1 MKKTLLYSFVA
12 LSMIGVS
19 AQAQSIR
26 CSTMENLERLKLADP
41 TLESRMAKIE
51 KQSQDII
58 AKSAGEGSLEVAS
71 IINIPVV
78 VHVLYKT
85 AAQNIST
92 AQIQSQIEVLNED
105 FRRLNADKV
114 NTPSGFASGAADA
127 EITFCLASVDPNG
140 AATTGIIRKSTT
152 VSSFSDNDGAKYS
165 SYGGDNAWP
174 SDSYLNIWVCNLGG
188 GLLGYAQFPGG
199 PAATDGVVI
208 NYNHFGSGFSAD
220 APYDKGRTATH
231 EVGHWLNLRHIWG
244 DANCGSDLVNDT
256 PTQQTSNYGCPSF
269 PSVTCS
275 NTANGDQFMN
285 YMDYTDDACMNM
297 FSAGQKSR
305 MKSLF
310 VSGNARADLA
320 LSSACGGSVP
330 VPPSTSSSSIV
341 TLGTGVGTMAAPYG
355 TYYMDEKSQF
365 IITRAELVAAGYS
378 LTQNVIEALAFNV
391 QSASGQA
398 MQNFTIKLGTTTLS
412 SFSSNSFL
420 DNSALTTVYSAN
432 QAVVT
437 GWNTHTFTD
446 PYAYPGTGNLVVE
459 ICWDN
464 SSYTTDTKV
473 YCTSLPTSKSI
484 VKQQDA
490 VSGGIC
496 STTIGTK
503 SLNRPNV
510 RLTVSSIQLE
520 DRTSPVDGIQAP
532 ALTFAVYPNPA
543 STFLNINYQIESDNS
558 TVTFS
563 VYNMMGALISSLTEE
578 SVSAGEQSLSLDF
591 TSNDNMSDGIYL
603 LSLNVNGAVQTK
615 RFVLKR

>member
-58 AKSAGEGSLEVAS
+58 SKSAGDGSLEVAS

-92 AQIQSQIEVLNED
+92 AQIQSQIDVLNED

-152 VSSFSDNDGAKYS
+152 VSSFSDNDGAKHS

-199 PAATDGVVI
+199 PASTDGVVI
-208 NYNHFGSGFSAD
+208 NYNHFGRGFAAD

-269 PSVTCS
+269 PSITCS

-297 FSAGQKSR
+297 FSLGQKSR

-330 VPPSTSSSSIV
+330 VPPSNSSSSIV
-341 TLGTGVGTMAAPYG
+341 TLGTGTGTMVAPYG

-378 LTQNVIEALAFNV
+378 LVQNVIEALAFNV
-391 QSASGQA
+391 YSASGQA

-412 SFSSNSFL
+412 SFNSNTYL
-420 DNSALTTVYSAN
+420 DNSAMTTVYSAN

-437 GWNTHTFTD
+437 GWNTHTFTN

-473 YCTSLPTSKSI
+473 YCTSLSTSKTI
-484 VKQQDA
+484 FKQQDLT
-490 VSGGIC
+490 SDGIC
-496 STTIGTK
+496 SATIGTK
-503 SLNRPNV
+503 GLNRPNI
-510 RLTVSSIQLE
+510 RLTVSSVQLE
-520 DRTSPVDGIQAP
+520 DRASGIDDIQAP
-532 ALTFAVYPNPA
+532 AVTFAVYPNPA
-543 STFLNINYQIESDNS
+543 SSFLNINYQIESDNS

-563 VYNMMGALISSLTEE
+563 VYNMMGALINSLKEE

-591 TSNDNMSDGIYL
+591 TGYDNMSDGIYL
-603 LSLNVNGAVQTK
+603 LSLNVNGTVQTK